1 MSLETGQAA
10 VFTWRHERWG
20 FSLMGVVKRLVLEN
34 REVWSFGRRGAYQY
48 LLLLRETLPVAC
60 GRPQLPFFLILRTLG
75 SLKWPLS
82 QLRSHISQH
91 WQLVLANEL

>member
-10 VFTWRHERWG
+10 VFTWRCERWG
-20 FSLMGVVKRLVLEN
+20 FSLMGIVKRLVLEN
-34 REVWSFGRRGAYQY
+34 REVWSFGRRPYQY

-60 GRPQLPFFLILRTLG
+60 GRPHLPFFFISRTLD

-82 QLRSHISQH
+82 QLKSHISQH